1 MAYSNLRFPG
11 LSEQEVYDSRTKNGS
26 NRIDPPT
33 ENRIISFLKDFIRE
47 PMLLLLLAASTV
59 YFIHGDPAEGIFLA
73 ISIVLVSS
81 ISIYQESRSKKALDA
96 LKKVARPKTKVIRDN
111 EVKEIDGD
119 EVVVGDYIISEEG
132 SIVAA
137 DGVIVQSNDLSVN
150 ESVLTG
156 ESLPVSKDGSGN
168 DKLIY
173 QGTSVVSGLAI
184 SQVTHVGLKTRVGQ
198 IGQSLAELKTER
210 TPLQNQIASFV
221 RKMAAVGI
229 LVFVVIWGISIY
241 RTHLVLDSL
250 LQALTIAMSIL
261 PEEIPV
267 AFATFMAI
275 GAWRLMQLGIIVKQT
290 RTVET
295 LGSATVI
302 CVDKTGTITKN
313 EMEVAKVYVHA
324 TGEIYQKENSREIT
338 EVIVA
343 AMWASEPIPFDP
355 MEKELHE
362 IYSKIVDRDER
373 PNFKLVHEYPLSGKP
388 PLMTH
393 IFKDAQGHTIV
404 AAKGAPEAL
413 LKFSNLTVE
422 EKDRIEKALDT
433 LAREGYRIL
442 GVGTVENVGDYPT
455 SQDEFTFA
463 FKGLVAFYDP
473 PKENIKSV
481 LQSFYNAGVNVKI
494 ITGDNPVTTSVIAAQ
509 IELRNKEAVM
519 TGDQLM
525 DLPDEKLPNAVRN
538 TSIFARM
545 FPEAKLKIIEELKRQ
560 HEVVAMTGDGI
571 NDGPALKAAH
581 IGIAMGKKGSQIAKH
596 ASSLILT
603 DDNLERM
610 VDAIAM
616 GRRIYNNLKKAIR
629 YIISIHIPII
639 LIVFIPVAFGWIYPA
654 VFTPVHV
661 IFLELVMGP
670 TCSIIYEN
678 EPIEK
683 NLMIQ
688 RPRPAS
694 STFFSFKELVLSV
707 VQGLVITAG
716 LLVVYWKGSGS
727 GSSIEVVTTMV
738 FITLI
743 AANIT
748 LTLVNRSF
756 FYSMVKTFHYPNR
769 LIPLIIAVTIVI
781 VVLVFLIPAL
791 RSFFGFVV
799 LPLRE
804 FSYCVFT
811 GSVSV
816 LWFEV
821 YKYYKRKSA
830 DREPILG
837 RSKRD

>member
-1 MAYSNLRFPG
+1 MAYSDLKFQG
-11 LSEQEVYDSRTKNGS
+11 LNEHEVHQSREKHGW
-26 NRIDPPT
+26 NRIDPPA
-33 ENRIISFLKDFIRE
+33 ENRIILFLKDFVHE
-47 PMLLLLLAASTV
+47 PMLLLLLAASTI
-59 YFIHGDPAEGIFLA
+59 YFIHGDRAEGIFLA
-73 ISIVLVSS
+73 VAIVLVSS

-96 LKKVARPKTKVIRDN
+96 LKDIARPKTKVIRDK
-111 EVKEIDGD
+111 EVKEIDGV
-119 EVVVGDYIISEEG
+119 EVVVGDFMISEEG
-132 SIVAA
+132 SVVSA
-137 DGVIVQSNDLSVN
+137 DGIIQQSNDLSVN
-150 ESVLTG
+150 ESMLTG
-156 ESLPVSKDGSGN
+156 ESLPVSRDSSPDN
-168 DKLIY
+168 NMIY
-173 QGTSVVSGLAI
+173 QGTFVVSGLAI
-184 SQVTHVGLKTRVGQ
+184 SRVTQVGLRTRLGQ
-198 IGQSLAELKTER
+198 IGQSVAELKTER

-221 RKMAAVGI
+221 GRMAAVGV
-229 LVFVVIWGISIY
+229 LVFIIIWGISIY
-241 RTHLVLDSL
+241 RTHLVLASL

-275 GAWRLMQLGIIVKQT
+275 GAWRLMQIGIIVKQT

-313 EMEVAKVYVHA
+313 EMQLAKVYVHSE
-324 TGEIYQKENSREIT
+324 GRIYEKDNSKEIGD
-338 EVIVA
+338 VIIA
-343 AMWASEPIPFDP
+343 AMWASEPMPFDP
-355 MEKELHE
+355 MEKELHG
-362 IYSKIVDRDER
+362 IYSKIIDRDER
-373 PNFKLVHEYPLSGKP
+373 PNFKLVHEYPLSGIP

-393 IFKDAQGHTIV
+393 IFKDVRGNTIV

-413 LKFSNLTVE
+413 LKISNTTID
-422 EKDRIEKALDT
+422 EKEQIGKALDELT
-433 LAREGYRIL
+433 REGFRVL
-442 GVGTVENVGDYPT
+442 GVGMAHNLRDYPT
-455 SQDEFTFA
+455 SQEEFTFE

-481 LQSFYNAGVNVKI
+481 LQSFYNAGIDVKI
-494 ITGDNPVTTSVIAAQ
+494 ITGDNPVTTSVIATQ
-509 IELRNKEAVM
+509 IELRNKEAAM

-525 DLPDEKLPNAVRN
+525 KLPAEMLPNAVRN

-560 HEVVAMTGDGI
+560 NEVVAMTGDGI
-571 NDGPALKAAH
+571 NDAPALKAAH

-610 VDAIAM
+610 VAAIAM
-616 GRRIYNNLKKAIR
+616 GRRIYNNLKKAIQ
-629 YIISIHIPII
+629 YVISIHIPII
-639 LIVFIPVAFGWIYPA
+639 LIVFIPITFGWIYPA

-688 RPRPAS
+688 KPRPAS
-694 STFFSFKELVLSV
+694 TSFFRLKELMLSII
-707 VQGLVITAG
+707 QGLVITAG
-716 LLVVYWKGSGS
+716 LIVVYWEAVGNGST
-727 GSSIEVVTTMV
+727 IEVTTTMV

-756 FYSMVKTFHYPNR
+756 FYSIAETFHYPNR
-769 LIPLIIAVTIVI
+769 LIPLIIATTIAI
-781 VVLVFLIPAL
+781 VLLVFVIPAL
-791 RSFFGFVV
+791 RTFFGFAM
-799 LPLRE
+799 LSFNE
-804 FSYCVFT
+804 FLYCIFT
-811 GSVSV
+811 GCLSV
-816 LWFEV
+816 LWFEG

-830 DREPILG
+830 DRQRTP
-837 RSKRD
+837 SV

>member
-1 MAYSNLRFPG
+1 MAYSNLQFPG
-11 LSEQEVYDSRTKNGS
+11 LSKHEVEQSRARHGW
-26 NRIDPPT
+26 NRIDPPSG
-33 ENRIISFLKDFIRE
+33 NRIISFLKDFIRE

-59 YFIHGDPAEGIFLA
+59 YFIHGDPAEGTFLA

-96 LKKVARPKTKVIRDN
+96 LKNVARPKTKVIRDRGI
-111 EVKEIDGD
+111 KEIDGV
-119 EVVVGDYIISEEG
+119 EVVVGDFIISEEG
-132 SIVAA
+132 SVVAA
-137 DGVIVQSNDLSVN
+137 DGIIQQSNDLSLN
-150 ESVLTG
+150 ESMLTG
-156 ESLPVSKDGSGN
+156 ESLPVSKDNSAGN
-168 DKLIY
+168 NLIY
-173 QGTSVVSGLAI
+173 QGTFVVSGLAI
-184 SQVTHVGLKTRVGQ
+184 SRVTLVGLQTRLGQ
-198 IGQSLAELKTER
+198 IGQRLAELKTEG
-210 TPLQNQIASFV
+210 TPLQNQIDSFV
-221 RKMAAVGI
+221 RRMAAMGMLI
-229 LVFVVIWGISIY
+229 FIIIWGISIY

-275 GAWRLMQLGIIVKQT
+275 GAWRLMQLGIIVKHT

-313 EMEVAKVYVHA
+313 EMQLAKVYVHSE
-324 TGEIYQKENSREIT
+324 GRIYKRENFKEIKEV
-338 EVIVA
+338 VIA

-355 MEKELHE
+355 MEKELHD
-362 IYSKIVDRDER
+362 IYSKTVYRDER
-373 PNFKLVHEYPLSGKP
+373 PNFKLVHEYPLSGNP

-393 IFKDAQGHTIV
+393 IFKDGQGKTIV

-413 LKFSNLTVE
+413 LKRSNMTID
-422 EKDRIEKALDT
+422 EKERVGNVLDA
-433 LAREGYRIL
+433 LAREGFRIL
-442 GVGTVENVGDYPT
+442 GVGMVHDVSNYPS
-455 SQDEFTFA
+455 SQEEFTFE
-463 FKGLVAFYDP
+463 FKGLIAFYDP
-473 PKENIKSV
+473 PKENIRSV
-481 LQSFYNAGVNVKI
+481 LQSFYKAGIDVKI
-494 ITGDNPVTTSVIAAQ
+494 ITGDNPVTTSVIATQ
-509 IELRNKEAVM
+509 IELRNKEAAM

-525 DLPDEKLPNAVRN
+525 SLPAELLPMAVKN

-560 HEVVAMTGDGI
+560 NEVVAMTGDGI

-610 VDAIAM
+610 VAAIAM
-616 GRRIYNNLKKAIR
+616 GRRIYNNLKKAIQ
-629 YIISIHIPII
+629 YVISIHIPII
-639 LIVFIPVAFGWIYPA
+639 LIVFIPITFGWIYPA

-694 STFFSFKELVLSV
+694 KSFFSLKELMLSIT
-707 VQGLVITAG
+707 QGLVITAG
-716 LLVVYWKGSGS
+716 LIVVYWKAAGNGST
-727 GSSIEVVTTMV
+727 IEVTTTMV

-756 FYSMVKTFHYPNR
+756 FYSIADTFHYPNR
-769 LIPLIIAVTIVI
+769 LIPLVITTTIAIML
-781 VVLVFLIPAL
+781 LVFVIPAL
-791 RSFFGFVV
+791 RTFFGFVM
-799 LPLRE
+799 LSLNE
-804 FSYCVFT
+804 FIYCIFT
-811 GSVSV
+811 GCLSVI
-816 LWFEV
+816 WFEG
-821 YKYYKRKSA
+821 YKYYKRRYAERQPTLA
-830 DREPILG
+830 D
-837 RSKRD
+837 